1 MIISL
6 LNHKGGSGKTTATCN
21 IGAALSVSGSKVLLV
36 DLDAQAN
43 ATIALGVRSPA
54 SNVYGAIRGSYSL
67 KSAVVRITDRLH
79 LVPSVLDLGAAEL
92 ELVNESGREMIVREL
107 LAPLADDY
115 DFVLID
121 CSPNLGILTL
131 NALVAA
137 SYVLIPMVGEF
148 FAGTGLT
155 RLIEVVGKIQKRL
168 NPSLDIAG
176 VFFSRFDSRKVLS
189 RSVHDQIEKL
199 LPGKVFESKIR
210 ECVALP
216 ESQARGMAVMDYAPK
231 SKAAVDYAALSKEL
245 ILRLRKHG

>member
-6 LNHKGGSGKTTATCN
+6 LNHKGGSGKTTAAVN
-21 IGAALSVSGSKVLLV
+21 IGAALSLSGKRVLLV

-43 ATIALGVRSPA
+43 ATIALGVRLPDA
-54 SNVYGAIRGSYSL
+54 NVYGAIRGAYSL
-67 KSAVVRITDRLH
+67 KSTVVRITDRLH

-107 LAPLADDY
+107 LTPIVSDY
-115 DFVLID
+115 DFILID

-131 NALVAA
+131 NSLVAA

-155 RLIEVVGKIQKRL
+155 RLIDVVGKIQKRL

-176 VFFSRFDSRKVLS
+176 VFFSRFDNRKVLS
-189 RSVHDQIEKL
+189 RSVLDQIEKL
-199 LPGKVFESKIR
+199 LPGKVFNSKVR

-216 ESQARGMAVMDYAPK
+216 ESQARGLAVMEYAPK
-231 SKAAVDYAALSKEL
+231 SKAAADYAALAKEL
-245 ILRLRKHG
+245 ILRLKKHG